1 MIYLLT
7 SYGGKMSERSRT
19 ATVLVV
25 VLVALLSLS
34 AIAIPVSADRN
45 TTLEQEITVT
55 EDGNIETIDVT
66 VAADEETYDEWD
78 RGARFQGY
86 DSYVEYFA
94 NSLVEDHPGLNDYT
108 TEERDLDDGREAHVQ
123 FTDVNVSG
131 LDDVSVTVDDGTVRW
146 EETHSGELDDDV
158 DESTLT
164 AIMPGEITDSNAN
177 EVSDGVAIWEFHE
190 EYPEEI
196 YAEATVGD
204 EGDDIQSDEG
214 DEIQSNESDDDQSD
228 EDDNGQS
235 DESEDGLPGLGVG
248 AALAALIGTVV
259 LALRAD

>member
-1 MIYLLT
+1 MN
-7 SYGGKMSERSRT
+7 ERSRT

-25 VLVALLSLS
+25 VLVGLLSLS
-34 AIAIPVSADRN
+34 AIAIPVSADGK

-78 RGARFQGY
+78 RGARFRGY

-123 FTDVNVSG
+123 FTDVNVSE

-164 AIMPGEITDSNAN
+164 AIMPGEVTDSNAN
-177 EVSDGVAIWEFHE
+177 EVSDGVAIWKFHE

-204 EGDDIQSDEG
+204 EGDDIQS
-214 DEIQSNESDDDQSD
+214 NESDDDQSD
-228 EDDNGQS
+228 ADDNGQSDESEDDNGQS
-235 DESEDGLPGLGVG
+235 DESGDGLPGLGVG
-248 AALAALIGTVV
+248 AALAALIGTAL